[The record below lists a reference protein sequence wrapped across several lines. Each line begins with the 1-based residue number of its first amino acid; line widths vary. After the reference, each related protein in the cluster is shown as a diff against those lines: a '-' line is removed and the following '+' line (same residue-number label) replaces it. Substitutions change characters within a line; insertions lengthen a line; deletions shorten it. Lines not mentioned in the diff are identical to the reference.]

1 MTTDTITAEQCA
13 ELLGCTEDTVEE
25 LSRKGE
31 LPGLKFGRGWVFVR
45 ADLLAYLAERGRQE
59 AEQRRA
65 DRGGGP
71 QSAPNV
77 RPIKPRRQPPPAL
90 PKLSTA

>member
-71 QSAPNV
+71 QAAPNI
-77 RPIKPRRQPPPAL
+77 RQIKPRRQPPPAL